1 MAVLVTGGAG
11 YIGSHVVRLLTERG
25 DDVLV
30 VDDFST
36 GIDARVE
43 GLAVV
48 NLDLAAS
55 DAEER
60 LVSAIREHGVD
71 SIIHF
76 AAKKQV
82 GESVEEPVMYYR
94 QNIGALTNI
103 LAAVEAT
110 GIESLV
116 FSSSAATYGMPDVDM
131 VPEDLECR
139 PINPYGQTKLIG
151 EWMIDN
157 QITASQMRGTTFNA
171 VKLRY
176 FNVAGAGWSEL
187 ADTAVMNLIP
197 IVLGRLKD
205 GKAPIVFGDDYDTPD
220 GTCIRDYVHVKDLAE
235 AHIAALD
242 YMKAGG
248 TTETVFNV
256 GTGTGASVKEVIDT
270 IAEVTGRD
278 IVPHMGER
286 RAGDP
291 PALVADVTRISALL
305 SWKAEFGLEEIV
317 RSAVEAAGIC
327 RRDRLVGPASA
338 ALRWVRS
345 RSVTGGTCQHGWHC
359 TSTPDDASRPECSR
373 RFSIRDCMCPTRHRH
388 EQWRPHRLAGGD
400 RWRWEQN
407 FGGA

>member
-11 YIGSHVVRLLTERG
+11 YIGSHVVRLLAERG

-36 GIDARVE
+36 GIDARVQ
-43 GLAVV
+43 GLPVV
-48 NLDLAAS
+48 NLDLAAADS
-55 DAEER
+55 EER
-60 LVSAIREHGVD
+60 LVSAIKEHGVD

-82 GESVEEPVMYYR
+82 GESVEEPVMYFR

-103 LAAVEAT
+103 LAAVEAA

-131 VPEDLECR
+131 VPENLDCR

-205 GKAPIVFGDDYDTPD
+205 GKAPIIFGDDYDTPD

-270 IAEVTGRD
+270 IAEVTSRD
-278 IVPHMGER
+278 VVPEMGER

-317 RSAVEAAGIC
+317 RSAVEAAGMLPNQE
-327 RRDRLVGPASA
+327 R
-338 ALRWVRS
+338 
-345 RSVTGGTCQHGWHC
+345 
-359 TSTPDDASRPECSR
+359 
-373 RFSIRDCMCPTRHRH
+373 
-388 EQWRPHRLAGGD
+388 
-400 RWRWEQN
+400 
-407 FGGA
+407 